1 MAAVI
6 KNVPSLSEG
15 EVVMHT
21 ACVRPLSADRKLVLG
36 EVPGLD
42 GAYVATGGGRLG
54 LMLGPAMARLTADLI
69 AKGATRVPLDEFD
82 PGRFAGSQR
91 M

>member
-1 MAAVI
+1 MAAVTR
-6 KNVPSLSEG
+6 NVPSLSEG
-15 EVVMHT
+15 EVVLHT

-36 EVPGLD
+36 EVRGLD

-54 LMLGPAMARLTADLI
+54 LMLGPAMARLAADLV
-69 AKGATRVPLDEFD
+69 TRGVARMPLDEFD
-82 PGRFAGSQR
+82 PGRFA